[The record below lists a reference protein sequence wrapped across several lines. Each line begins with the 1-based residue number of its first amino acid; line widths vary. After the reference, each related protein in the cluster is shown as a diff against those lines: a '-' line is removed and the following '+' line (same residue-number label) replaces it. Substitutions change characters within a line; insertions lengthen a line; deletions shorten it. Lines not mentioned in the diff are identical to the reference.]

1 MGPDFPLMVDCYMS
15 LSVPYAID
23 LAQRLSPLG
32 LKWMEEYL
40 SARKPRLCPP
50 PPLRTGPHGC
60 CCPAVPDDYAG
71 HLAVKDALK
80 SLPTMLATAEHEYTR
95 YGYKQL
101 IDSGAVDVLQP
112 DITWLGGITEVR
124 FQPHRGSSGL
134 CKLEERKI
142 KTKTNLDCVEL
153 PVLPASS
160 ALLTSL
166 RPWGSQVRRV
176 IAMASANNLMV
187 IPHGSSVFSYHV
199 VTAFQNCPM

>member
-1 MGPDFPLMVDCYMS
+1 MS

-40 SARKPRLCPP
+40 SARKPRHVGCPP
-50 PPLRTGPHGC
+50 PPLRPDPHGR

-134 CKLEERKI
+134 RKPEERKI
-142 KTKTNLDCVEL
+142 KIKTNLDCVEL
-153 PVLPASS
+153 PVLPANS
-160 ALLTSL
+160 AQLTSL
-166 RPWGSQVRRV
+166 RPWGRRCV
-176 IAMASANNLMV
+176 
-187 IPHGSSVFSYHV
+187 G
-199 VTAFQNCPM
+199 

>member
-1 MGPDFPLMVDCYMS
+1 MRASHG
-15 LSVPYAID
+15 
-23 LAQRLSPLG
+23 
-32 LKWMEEYL
+32 
-40 SARKPRLCPP
+40 CPP
-50 PPLRTGPHGC
+50 PPLALTHA
-60 CCPAVPDDYAG
+60 AVPDDYAG

-124 FQPHRGSSGL
+124 FQPQRGSSGL
-134 CKLEERKI
+134 CKPEERKI

-153 PVLPASS
+153 PVLPANG

-166 RPWGSQVRRV
+166 RPWLVQARGKTDQDQDQSYVTAPLGSQVRRV

>member
-1 MGPDFPLMVDCYMS
+1 MS

-50 PPLRTGPHGC
+50 PPLRTDPHGC

-134 CKLEERKI
+134 CTLEERKI

-166 RPWGSQVRRV
+166 RPWGRRCV
-176 IAMASANNLMV
+176 
-187 IPHGSSVFSYHV
+187 G
-199 VTAFQNCPM
+199 